1 MLLGEIA
8 TYTDHR
14 FTFLPDS
21 KILRAHFPGQPI
33 VPGVCIM
40 QMVVEAVGQ
49 DMGCRLKL
57 VSARNVKFLAV
68 LSPVAVSSVC
78 LVYGVTY
85 EAPSHSAHGIMR
97 IKAEIKGEARVYAKM
112 ILLCEKMERR
122 E

>member
-8 TYTDHR
+8 TYTDRR
-14 FTFLPDS
+14 FTLLPDS

-57 VSARNVKFLAV
+57 VSATNVKFLAV
-68 LSPVAVSSVC
+68 LSPMAVSSVC
-78 LVYGVTY
+78 LAYGVTD
-85 EAPSHSAHGIMR
+85 EEPSHSAHGIMR
-97 IKAEIKGEARVYAKM
+97 IKAEIKGEACVYAKM
-112 ILLCEKMERR
+112 ILRCEKMER
-122 E
+122 